1 MNNALL
7 VMFDDLGVLTL
18 ESEPVDSALV
28 KQAVI
33 IMLRPGFKDI
43 QLMSKALILG
53 SFNFQIAES
62 HMKW

>member
-1 MNNALL
+1 MNNALP
-7 VMFDDLGVLTL
+7 VMFDDLGVL